1 MNLRNICRNPDK
13 INGSRGHRKDAGQ
26 LLFSSDSYCP
36 KIQNPKFVGM
46 KYTRFDPKL
55 CRQNLPVEVG
65 PEERPLRG
73 I

>member
-1 MNLRNICRNPDK
+1 MNLRNICGDPDK
-13 INGSRGHRKDAGQ
+13 IIGSPGHRSEADQ
-26 LLFSSDSYCP
+26 LLFSSDPDCSE
-36 KIQNPKFVGM
+36 IQNPKFVGM

-55 CRQNLPVEVG
+55 SRQNLPVEVG